1 MGLMDGMGG
10 GAIPT
15 YSVGD
20 GNNNGD
26 GMGGIWGILLLVL
39 ILGGGMGGLGGG
51 LGGGAG
57 SVANTVNND
66 FIYSNLNNSLG
77 RLADATS
84 NGFSGVKDGICNLGY
99 TNLAN
104 FKDLSSQIANC
115 CCETNRN
122 IDAIRYENAKNTC
135 DILNAVK
142 IDGDATRTLI
152 TSQEMQR
159 IRDEL
164 NTANLQ
170 LSQQAQSANLISTLR
185 PVSSPAYITC
195 SPYTTNNCNP
205 CC

>member
-1 MGLMDGMGG
+1 MGLMDGIGG

-20 GNNNGD
+20 TKNGD

-39 ILGGGMGGLGGG
+39 ILGGGMGGLGG

-57 SVANTVNND
+57 AVANTVNND

-77 RLADATS
+77 RLADATA
-84 NGFSGVKDGICNLGY
+84 NGFTGVQNGICNLGY

-104 FKDLSSQIANC
+104 FKDLSAQLSAC

-122 IDAIRYENAKNTC
+122 IDAVRYENAKNTC
-135 DILNAVK
+135 DIVNAVRA
-142 IDGDATRTLI
+142 DGDATRAVLN
-152 TSQEMQR
+152 SQETQR
-159 IRDEL
+159 LRDEL

-170 LSQQAQSANLISTLR
+170 LSQQAQSSNLISTLR
-185 PVSSPAYITC
+185 PVPSPAYITC
-195 SPYTTNNCNP
+195 SPYTTSSSCNSY
-205 CC
+205 C